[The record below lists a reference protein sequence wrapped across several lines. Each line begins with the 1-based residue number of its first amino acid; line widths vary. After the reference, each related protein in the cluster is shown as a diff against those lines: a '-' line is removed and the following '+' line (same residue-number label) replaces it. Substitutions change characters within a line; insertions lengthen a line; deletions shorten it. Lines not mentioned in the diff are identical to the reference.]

1 METIAQQL
9 EKIAE
14 EMCNKYCHYPY
25 IWDEETDGELSESEH
40 CANCPLNRL

>member
-1 METIAQQL
+1 MKTIIEQI
-9 EKIAE
+9 EEIKE
-14 EMCNKYCHYPY
+14 EMCSKYCHYPY